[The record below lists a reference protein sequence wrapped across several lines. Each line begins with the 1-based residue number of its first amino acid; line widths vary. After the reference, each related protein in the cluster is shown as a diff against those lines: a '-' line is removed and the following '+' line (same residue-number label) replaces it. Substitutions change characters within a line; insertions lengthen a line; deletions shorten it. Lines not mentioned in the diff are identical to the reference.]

1 METRLAGL
9 AGLSA
14 LTLVFLYSQL
24 TRLVLTTELVI
35 FMFLLSGVTIS
46 FSLALIV
53 LKAGNK

>member
-9 AGLSA
+9 VGLSA

-24 TRLVLTTELVI
+24 TRLVLTTELII

-46 FSLALIV
+46 FSVALIA